1 MNSKPGDIQEVGP
14 SSGGGQGEQDQGGE
28 VLARLVGTVVGKG
41 KPPPKGKQGP
51 PNGARFE
58 KEPTQPFLGLQST

>member
-28 VLARLVGTVVGKG
+28 VWARLVGTVVGKG
-41 KPPPKGKQGP
+41 KPPPQLGEGT
-51 PNGARFE
+51 
-58 KEPTQPFLGLQST
+58 KEQRGHVEQM